1 MIQSSEH
8 MVHPTVSR
16 HSGRSCWQQW
26 WRRSP
31 NRCFSKR
38 ILLLLV
44 WEGLFSF
51 SWGLLKIYALK
62 FLRVNLRTSQVV
74 SSLLAPFVGWLADF
88 KIGRYEIIRFG
99 SIISFSASI
108 FCYFAL
114 FTEGVSGSVLF
125 MAAFVLV
132 SLGDTCFS
140 AALLPF
146 LSDQLIG
153 ATSDELSA
161 AVQWYMWAN
170 SFGFSLSTIIS
181 FLVIDTCTNPDD
193 FSCKVSLSNVK
204 VAGIYAVPLALIII
218 SDCLCL
224 QWLDRTHKV
233 TNPIKLIIQVLNYTR
248 KHRYPERR
256 SAFTYLDEEQPSRMD
271 FGKQKFGGPFT
282 EEEVEDVKTFLR
294 LIPLIVCFVL
304 CDSIAR
310 NVQIDLLKPDDN
322 SWIIDVVNFGMT
334 SWVYPL
340 ILVPFYRL
348 LLYYVFHKHI
358 PSMLKCIAAG
368 LLMTLVGF
376 ILLDAVEL
384 GSVFEYDDIQRYL
397 SCTQL
402 NVTVQPDDYV
412 DWYWK
417 LGPFL
422 LYGTG
427 KVLAAVS
434 FFVFL
439 IAQSPEKMKGL
450 AVGLTLAV
458 QDAALVILSFS
469 DSFVFTLCFDILHV
483 VPLVVL
489 FAIFLLLTKWYT
501 LRERNREINIQA
513 IVEEHYERYM
523 DQEEEYLREHGTNSF
538 FDSDAVYSDDN

>member
-1 MIQSSEH
+1 MAR
-8 MVHPTVSR
+8 PTVSQR
-16 HSGRSCWQQW
+16 SGHSHWQQW

-31 NRCFSKR
+31 NRCCSKR

-44 WEGLFSF
+44 WQSLFAF
-51 SWGLLKIYALK
+51 SSGLLQICGTFILQE
-62 FLRVNLRTSQVV
+62 NLQYYRISQVV
-74 SSLLAPFVGWLADF
+74 SLLLAPFVGWLADF

-99 SIISFSASI
+99 SIMSFSASI
-108 FCYFAL
+108 FSYFAL
-114 FTEGVSGSVLF
+114 FTGGASCSVLF
-125 MAAFVLV
+125 MAAMVLV
-132 SLGDTCFS
+132 NLGTTCFS

-161 AVQWYMWAN
+161 AVQWFNWSDMV
-170 SFGFSLSTIIS
+170 GFCLSTIFS
-181 FLVIDTCTNPDD
+181 HSVIAPNQHD
-193 FSCKVSLSNVK
+193 FSCKVSLSNVTI
-204 VAGIYAVPLALIII
+204 AGIYAVPLALIII

-224 QWLDRTHKV
+224 QWLNRTHKV

-271 FGKQKFGGPFT
+271 FGKEKFGGPFT

-294 LIPLIVCFVL
+294 LIPLIVCFILSV
-304 CDSIAR
+304 SIAD
-310 NVQIDLLKPDDN
+310 NVQINFLEPGN
-322 SWIIDVVNFGMT
+322 RPWINVVVNFGMLT
-334 SWVYPL
+334 WMFPL
-340 ILVPFYRL
+340 ILIPCYRL
-348 LLYYVFHKHI
+348 LLYYVFYKYI

-368 LLMTLVGF
+368 LLMSLIGF
-376 ILLDAVEL
+376 VLLDVVEL
-384 GSVFEYDDIQRYL
+384 YSVFVYDDIQRYL

-402 NVTVQPDDYV
+402 NATVRPDYHV

-427 KVLAAVS
+427 KVLANVS
-434 FFVFL
+434 FNVFV
-439 IAQSPEKMKGL
+439 IAQSPDKMKGL
-450 AVGLTLAV
+450 AVGLMLAV
-458 QDAALVILSFS
+458 QGAAYCILSFS
-469 DSFVFTLCFDILHV
+469 FPLWFTLCFDLLDV
-483 VPLVVL
+483 VPFVVL
-489 FAIFLLLTKWYT
+489 LAIFLLLSKWYT

-523 DQEEEYLREHGTNSF
+523 DQEEEYEREHGTNSVS
-538 FDSDAVYSDDN
+538 DSDTVCSLSD